1 MAKRKSKHKKS
12 RHPSHG
18 KFQINPTSGGGRLSI
33 CMIVKNEEEALPKC
47 LSSIQGL
54 ADELIVVDT
63 GSTDR
68 TVKIVQSFEAKVYH
82 FAWNDNF
89 SDARNES
96 LKHATGDWILWLD
109 ADDILPKTHHATIR
123 RLLGQPNNH
132 AFFFRLENVGG
143 DEATCYQLRM
153 FPNLPGIEYTMPV
166 HEQILPSLM
175 RLGVNKMVN
184 LDVSVIHTGYTDA
197 KTIAAKN
204 AKYLEIMEKWLVE
217 HPQDYVTRAHAA
229 RIYHTNG
236 RHREAIREYRIV
248 VNDPRCRQE
257 NEIIYIS
264 SLIFTGR
271 SHLDLNQYPDALAA
285 FEDALRIQPNYD
297 VVYMCFGEAYTLM
310 GDADK
315 AIEFLEKLREKGGIQ
330 PSLLPIDV
338 NSLNY
343 HSRHFLAKNYVAKN
357 RAAEAIDEYRAAIQI
372 NPRQTEA
379 SAGLAELLANRGN
392 LAEAHAV
399 LDRAIQAQ
407 PEAVENY
414 VNQAILYI
422 DENRYDEAEQ
432 ALQAVFARDST
443 HSRAHFQHGC
453 LHRLQGNLQAAERS
467 YRKAIENNPANLEAQ
482 NNLGHLYSELQQFD
496 KAENAFDAVIHACR
510 QGASKPSLD
519 TWLGYAYSCA
529 ADNHSSEK
537 LNEVYREMSQQF
549 AEIPDATREFSAVDS
564 SRTDVSAY
572 MWVKLG
578 QALLD
583 QNLPQMATYASK
595 TAIAIA
601 PQSDLALE
609 AFGDVLMSTDKYED
623 AREQYEKA
631 LEIAPDRL
639 ELFFRLGDC
648 YLNLGASEVAQM
660 CYQQGLK
667 SNPLLKTDANS
678 V

>member
-1 MAKRKSKHKKS
+1 
-12 RHPSHG
+12 
-18 KFQINPTSGGGRLSI
+18 
-33 CMIVKNEEEALPKC
+33 
-47 LSSIQGL
+47 
-54 ADELIVVDT
+54 
-63 GSTDR
+63 
-68 TVKIVQSFEAKVYH
+68 
-82 FAWNDNF
+82 
-89 SDARNES
+89 
-96 LKHATGDWILWLD
+96 
-109 ADDILPKTHHATIR
+109 
-123 RLLGQPNNH
+123 
-132 AFFFRLENVGG
+132 
-143 DEATCYQLRM
+143 
-153 FPNLPGIEYTMPV
+153 
-166 HEQILPSLM
+166 
-175 RLGVNKMVN
+175 
-184 LDVSVIHTGYTDA
+184 
-197 KTIAAKN
+197 
-204 AKYLEIMEKWLVE
+204 LVE

-236 RHREAIREYRIV
+236 RHREAVREYRIV

-271 SHLDLNQYPDALAA
+271 SHLDLKQYPDALAA
-285 FEDALRIQPNYD
+285 FEDVLRIQPDYD

-399 LDRAIQAQ
+399 LDSAIQAQ

-453 LHRLQGNLQAAERS
+453 LHRLQGNLQAAEHS

-482 NNLGHLYSELQQFD
+482 NNLGHLYSEMQQFD
-496 KAENAFDAVIHACR
+496 KAENAFNAVIHACR
-510 QGASKPSLD
+510 QGASKASLD

-639 ELFFRLGDC
+639 EIFFRLGDC

-667 SNPLLKTDANS
+667 SNPLLKQAPHADANS
-678 V
+678 M

>member
-68 TVKIVQSFEAKVYH
+68 TVKIVQSFGAKVYH

-184 LDVSVIHTGYTDA
+184 LDISVIHTGYTDA

-399 LDRAIQAQ
+399 LDRAIQTQ

-422 DENRYDEAEQ
+422 DENQYDEAEQ

-467 YRKAIENNPANLEAQ
+467 YQKAIENNPANLEAQ
-482 NNLGHLYSELQQFD
+482 NNLGHLYSDMQQFD

-510 QGASKPSLD
+510 QGASKASLD

-537 LNEVYREMSQQF
+537 LNEVYRKMSQQF

-564 SRTDVSAY
+564 SRTDVSTRI
-572 MWVKLG
+572 WVKLG

>member
-68 TVKIVQSFEAKVYH
+68 TVKIVQGFGAKVYY

-166 HEQILPSLM
+166 HEQVLPSLM

-204 AKYLEIMEKWLVE
+204 AKYLGIMEKWLVE
-217 HPQDYVTRAHAA
+217 RPQDYVTRAHVA

-271 SHLDLNQYPDALAA
+271 SHLDLKQYPDALAA
-285 FEDALRIQPNYD
+285 FEDALRIQPDYD
-297 VVYMCFGEAYTLM
+297 VVYMCFGEAYTRM

-399 LDRAIQAQ
+399 LDGAIQAQ

-482 NNLGHLYSELQQFD
+482 NNLGHLYSEMQQFD
-496 KAENAFDAVIHACR
+496 KAENAFDAVIHAYR

-564 SRTDVSAY
+564 SRTDVSARI
-572 MWVKLG
+572 WVKLG

-583 QNLPQMATYASK
+583 RNLPQMATYASK